1 MKEKYH
7 VILNSAMCLLYFE
20 AFFMTEADET
30 MTIKISLSS
39 PALSFYWMFFLIEQ
53 SYFPAD
59 SEVPMRKYWIK
70 QPLMLSLWK
79 FT

>member
-30 MTIKISLSS
+30 MTIKISLAS
-39 PALSFYWMFFLIEQ
+39 PALSFY
-53 SYFPAD
+53 
-59 SEVPMRKYWIK
+59 
-70 QPLMLSLWK
+70 
-79 FT
+79 